1 MGNVNV
7 EELVGFSHTAELL
20 LAEHVLPESD
30 DELVVVA
37 ALRGST
43 TRFGTA
49 ILIIDSIL
57 PIIFDSAAAIRGP
70 NLKIPAASGLSMFG
84 KTSLSPIVGS
94 SGPGKVTVNNCLLR
108 YVEERTMSI
117 AITIRA
123 NSPQL
128 FLV

>member
-20 LAEHVLPESD
+20 SGAHVLPESD

-70 NLKIPAASGLSMFG
+70 NLTIPAACRLSMFG
-84 KTSLSPIVGS
+84 EASLLPIVGS
-94 SGPGKVTVNNCLLR
+94 
-108 YVEERTMSI
+108 
-117 AITIRA
+117 
-123 NSPQL
+123 
-128 FLV
+128 